1 MQSGRQWRQRPV
13 AQTRRDKT
21 PAMPEPPLRFRWPS
35 SNPLHASDR
44 HNLCPGNVTVRL
56 HPWDSG
62 IGTEEG
68 GSHAPQP
75 SGAAKENGRAL
86 KKESPPTEAGEV
98 SGGRA
103 FHGRNAI
110 QSLG

>member
-1 MQSGRQWRQRPV
+1 MWQQNLGDGKAASR
-13 AQTRRDKT
+13 KT
-21 PAMPEPPLRFRWPS
+21 AP
-35 SNPLHASDR
+35 
-44 HNLCPGNVTVRL
+44 TY
-56 HPWDSG
+56 
-62 IGTEEG
+62 G
-68 GSHAPQP
+68 GSA
-75 SGAAKENGRAL
+75 GAVGRCAYRHESIIPGRLANPENGRAL